1 MKVRGREDLKR
12 FIEKVA
18 PGVLPGAHAATHA
31 AAGSD
36 QVSPESINALP
47 EGAFVGL
54 THIYVQA
61 TEPTSPSVG
70 DLWIDTSA

>member
-12 FIEKVA
+12 FIQKVA
-18 PGVLPGAHAATHA
+18 STSLPGAHASTHA

-47 EGAFVGL
+47 ETAFVGL
-54 THIYVQA
+54 SHIYVQA
-61 TEPTSPSVG
+61 TAPTSPSVG
-70 DLWIDTSA
+70 DLWVDTST